1 MEGPG
6 ELGKGIGGVYTLEGL
21 QVESSL
27 HREER
32 VASSRTLCL
41 VGVGFPTT
49 QVVLHRDN

>member
-27 HREER
+27 HWEER
-32 VASSRTLCL
+32 VASSRTLPGGGRVSHDSSC
-41 VGVGFPTT
+41 PP
-49 QVVLHRDN
+49 